1 MTQIQKLRHRIDAT
15 DRLIITATQ
24 DGLPLVPRPYD
35 EIARQTGLDSE
46 LVKQR
51 MSAMLTLGIIRRM
64 GVVPNHYRLGF
75 TANGMSVWDVD
86 EAQMD
91 RIGALVGGLDYVSH
105 CYQRPKNLPLWP
117 YNFFAMV
124 HGRSRPEVE
133 EKVAQIADLVGEASH
148 SHSILYSS
156 KILKKTGIRLKQKRD
171 EKCSD

>member
-1 MTQIQKLRHRIDAT
+1 MTQQKKLRDQIDAT

-35 EIARQTGLDSE
+35 EIAAQTGLGAE

-51 MSAMLTLGIIRRM
+51 MSAMLERGIIRRM

-75 TANGMSVWDVD
+75 TANGMSVWEID

-91 RIGALVGGLDYVSH
+91 AVGRLVGDLDYVSH

-124 HGRSRPEVE
+124 HGRTRPEVE
-133 EKVAQIADLVGEASH
+133 EKVALIAGLVGEASR
-148 SHSILYSS
+148 SHTILYST
-156 KILKKTGIRLKQKRD
+156 KILKKTGIRLAQKRD
-171 EKCSD
+171 AKCSD